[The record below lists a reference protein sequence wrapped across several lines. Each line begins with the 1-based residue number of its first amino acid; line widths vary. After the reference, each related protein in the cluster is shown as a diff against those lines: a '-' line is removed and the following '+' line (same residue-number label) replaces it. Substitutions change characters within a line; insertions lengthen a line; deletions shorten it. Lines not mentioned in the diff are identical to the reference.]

1 MLGKA
6 MKRMDTLDSL
16 LLQLEQY
23 GEEHDRDKRIREEK
37 LRNVSREMG
46 QFLSI
51 LVKGSNAKNV
61 LEIGTSNGYSTL
73 WIASAVEETNGN
85 VTTVELSSERVG
97 EALLNFEKANLLQRI
112 DVHNQE
118 AGAFLD
124 AQLDHSFDFIFL
136 DSERTQYM
144 WWLEHIK
151 RMLQPKGLLVIDNAT
166 SHASELAEFIK
177 MIEEDDT
184 FETVLLAFQKGAFVA
199 RKNK

>member
-1 MLGKA
+1 

-23 GEEHDRDKRIREEK
+23 GEEHDRNKRIREEK

-97 EALLNFEKANLLQRI
+97 EALVNFEKANLLQRI

-151 RMLQPKGLLVIDNAT
+151 RMLQPKGLLVVDNAT

>member
-1 MLGKA
+1 
-6 MKRMDTLDSL
+6 MKRMDTVDSL

-23 GEEHDRDKRIREEK
+23 GEEHDRNKKTREEK

-51 LVKGSNAKNV
+51 LVKGCNAKNI

-73 WIASAVEETNGN
+73 WLANAVEETNGN

-97 EALLNFEKANLLQRI
+97 EALVNFEKANLLQRI
-112 DVHNQE
+112 DIHNQE

-124 AQLDHSFDFIFL
+124 SQLDHSFDFIFL

-144 WWLEHIK
+144 WWFEHIK
-151 RMLQPKGLLVIDNAT
+151 RMLQPKGFLVDNAT
-166 SHASELAEFIK
+166 SHASELGEFIK

-184 FETVLLAFQKGAFVA
+184 FETLLLAFQKGAFVA

>member
-1 MLGKA
+1 
-6 MKRMDTLDSL
+6 MKRMDTVDSL

-23 GEEHDRDKRIREEK
+23 GEEHDRNKKTREEK

-51 LVKGSNAKNV
+51 LVKGCNAKNI

-73 WIASAVEETNGN
+73 WLANAVEETNGN

-97 EALLNFEKANLLQRI
+97 EALVNFEKANLLQRI
-112 DVHNQE
+112 DIHNQE

-124 AQLDHSFDFIFL
+124 SQLDHSFDFIFL

-144 WWLEHIK
+144 WWFEHIK
-151 RMLQPKGLLVIDNAT
+151 RMLQPQGFLVVDNAT
-166 SHASELAEFIK
+166 SHASELVEFIK
-177 MIEEDDT
+177 MIEEDEM

-199 RKNK
+199 RKKK

>member
-1 MLGKA
+1 
-6 MKRMDTLDSL
+6 MKRMDTVDSL

-23 GEEHDRDKRIREEK
+23 GEEHDRNKKTREEK

-51 LVKGSNAKNV
+51 LVKGCNAKNI

-73 WIASAVEETNGN
+73 WLANAVEETNGN

-97 EALLNFEKANLLQRI
+97 EALVNFEKANLLQRI
-112 DVHNQE
+112 DIHNQE

-124 AQLDHSFDFIFL
+124 SQLDHSFDFIFL

-144 WWLEHIK
+144 WWFEHIK
-151 RMLQPKGLLVIDNAT
+151 RMLQPQGLLVVDNAT
-166 SHASELAEFIK
+166 SRASELVEFIK
-177 MIEEDDT
+177 MIEEDEM

-199 RKNK
+199 RKKK

>member
-1 MLGKA
+1 

-23 GEEHDRDKRIREEK
+23 GEEHDRNKKIREEK

-51 LVKGSNAKNV
+51 LVKGCNAKNI

-73 WIASAVEETNGN
+73 WLANAVEETNGN

-97 EALLNFEKANLLQRI
+97 EALVNFEKANLLQRI

-124 AQLDHSFDFIFL
+124 SQLDDSFDFIFL

-151 RMLQPKGLLVIDNAT
+151 RILQPQGLLVVDNAT
-166 SHASELAEFIK
+166 SHASELFEFIK
-177 MIEEDDT
+177 MIEEDEM

-199 RKNK
+199 RKKK

>member
-1 MLGKA
+1 
-6 MKRMDTLDSL
+6 MDTLDSL

-23 GEEHDRDKRIREEK
+23 GEEHDRNKRIREEK

-97 EALLNFEKANLLQRI
+97 EALVNFEKANLLQRI

-151 RMLQPKGLLVIDNAT
+151 RMLQPKGLLVVDNAT

>member
-1 MLGKA
+1 
-6 MKRMDTLDSL
+6 MKRMDTVDSL

-23 GEEHDRDKRIREEK
+23 GEEHDRNKKTREEK

-51 LVKGSNAKNV
+51 LVKGCNAKNI

-73 WIASAVEETNGN
+73 WLASAVEETNGN

-97 EALLNFEKANLLQRI
+97 EALVNFEKANLLKRI
-112 DVHNQE
+112 DIHNQE

-124 AQLDHSFDFIFL
+124 SQLDHSFDFIFL

-144 WWLEHIK
+144 WWFEHIK
-151 RMLQPKGLLVIDNAT
+151 RMLQPKGFLVVDNAT
-166 SHASELAEFIK
+166 SHASELDEFIN
-177 MIEEDDT
+177 MIEDDDT

>member
-1 MLGKA
+1 

-23 GEEHDRDKRIREEK
+23 GEEHDRNKKIREEK
-37 LRNVSREMG
+37 LRNISREMG

-51 LVKGSNAKNV
+51 LVKGCSAKNI

-73 WIASAVEETNGN
+73 WLANAVEETNGN

-97 EALLNFEKANLLQRI
+97 EALANFEKANLLQRI

-124 AQLDHSFDFIFL
+124 SQLDDSFDFIFL

-151 RMLQPKGLLVIDNAT
+151 CILQPKGFLVVDNAT
-166 SHASELAEFIK
+166 SHASELVEFIK
-177 MIEEDDT
+177 MIEEDEM

-199 RKNK
+199 RKKK

>member
-1 MLGKA
+1 
-6 MKRMDTLDSL
+6 MKRMDTVDSL

-23 GEEHDRDKRIREEK
+23 GEEHDRNKKTREEK

-51 LVKGSNAKNV
+51 LVKGCNAKNI

-73 WIASAVEETNGN
+73 WLANAVEETNGN

-97 EALLNFEKANLLQRI
+97 EALVNFEKANLLQRI
-112 DVHNQE
+112 DIHNQE

-124 AQLDHSFDFIFL
+124 SQLDHSFDFIFL

-144 WWLEHIK
+144 WWFEHIK
-151 RMLQPKGLLVIDNAT
+151 RMLQPQGLLVVDNAT
-166 SHASELAEFIK
+166 SHASELVEFIK
-177 MIEEDDT
+177 MIEEDEM

-199 RKNK
+199 RKKK

>member
-1 MLGKA
+1 
-6 MKRMDTLDSL
+6 MKRMDTVDSL

-23 GEEHDRDKRIREEK
+23 GEEHDRNKKTREEK

-51 LVKGSNAKNV
+51 LVKGCNAKNI

-73 WIASAVEETNGN
+73 WLANAVEETNGN

-97 EALLNFEKANLLQRI
+97 EALVNFEKANLLQRI
-112 DVHNQE
+112 DIHNQE

-124 AQLDHSFDFIFL
+124 SQLNHSFDFIFL

-151 RMLQPKGLLVIDNAT
+151 SILQPQGLLVVDNAT
-166 SHASELAEFIK
+166 SHASELVEFIK
-177 MIEEDDT
+177 MIEEDEM

-199 RKNK
+199 RKKK

>member
-1 MLGKA
+1 
-6 MKRMDTLDSL
+6 MDTVDSL

-23 GEEHDRDKRIREEK
+23 GEEHDRNKKTREEK

-51 LVKGSNAKNV
+51 LVKGCNAKNI

-73 WIASAVEETNGN
+73 WLANAVEETNGN

-97 EALLNFEKANLLQRI
+97 EALVNFEKANLLQRI
-112 DVHNQE
+112 DIHNQE

-124 AQLDHSFDFIFL
+124 SQLDHSFDFIFL

-144 WWLEHIK
+144 WWFEHIK
-151 RMLQPKGLLVIDNAT
+151 RMLQPQGFLVVDNAT
-166 SHASELAEFIK
+166 SHASELVEFIK
-177 MIEEDDT
+177 MIEEDEM

-199 RKNK
+199 RKKK

>member
-1 MLGKA
+1 

-16 LLQLEQY
+16 LFQLEQY
-23 GEEHDRDKRIREEK
+23 GEEHDRNKKTREEK
-37 LRNVSREMG
+37 LRNISREMG

-51 LVKGSNAKNV
+51 LVKGCNAKNI

-73 WIASAVEETNGN
+73 WLANAVEETNGN

-97 EALLNFEKANLLQRI
+97 EALVNFEKANLLQRI

-124 AQLDHSFDFIFL
+124 SQLDDSFDFIFL

-151 RMLQPKGLLVIDNAT
+151 RILQPQGLLVVDNAT
-166 SHASELAEFIK
+166 SHASELVEFIK
-177 MIEEDDT
+177 MIEEDEM

-199 RKNK
+199 RKKK

>member
-1 MLGKA
+1 
-6 MKRMDTLDSL
+6 MKRMDTVDSL

-23 GEEHDRDKRIREEK
+23 GEEHDRNKKTREEK

-51 LVKGSNAKNV
+51 LVKGCNAKNI

-73 WIASAVEETNGN
+73 WLANAVEETNGN

-97 EALLNFEKANLLQRI
+97 EALVNFEKANLLQRI

-124 AQLDHSFDFIFL
+124 SQLDHSFDFIFL

-151 RMLQPKGLLVIDNAT
+151 RILQPQGLLVVDNAI
-166 SHASELAEFIK
+166 SHASELVEFIK
-177 MIEEDDT
+177 MIEEDEM

-199 RKNK
+199 RKKK